1 MEGAR
6 PNDDFEESLVGET
19 LDHRWL
25 LVRVLGHGGMCTVY
39 EARQPDGSRVAV
51 KVLNPALARRP
62 RARARFLREGR
73 VATAVGHPN
82 AVRVLD
88 SHDVDGRLFLVMEL
102 LSGETLRQRCD
113 AAGGRLAAGEV
124 LRVAARIL
132 EVLAAAHAKSIFHR
146 DIKPENVFVTL
157 DGTVKVLDF
166 GIAAVRDEALEE
178 DPITQSGASLGTPA
192 FMAPEQARG
201 RHAQV
206 DARTDLWAV
215 GATMFV
221 CLTGRHVH
229 SDAGTANEALILSAT
244 KAPPPLA
251 TFCPDIPAAVAQ
263 IVDRALALDPAQRWQ
278 SADEMREAIARA
290 ATDAKAALERAGA
303 ELAREATLDDTLA
316 ARSLLLE
323 TPGGRRWPAVAAI
336 LMFVGGGLV
345 AIELVMAEGP
355 RRHVPGFVP
364 FGGASSLP
372 PASAALWP
380 VAPAP
385 ASSAPV
391 EPASASPEGPS
402 ASAVVGA
409 PSRAA
414 SSAAAGAAPARPTP
428 VRAAPTAA
436 GTARLPV
443 RVPDAILDRRK

>member
-1 MEGAR
+1 MEGVR
-6 PNDDFEESLVGET
+6 PNDEFEESLVGET
-19 LDHRWL
+19 LDRQWL

-51 KVLNPALARRP
+51 KILNPALARRP

-88 SHDVDGRLFLVMEL
+88 SHAADGRLFLVMEL

-113 AAGGRLAAGEV
+113 AAGGRLSAGEV
-124 LRVAARIL
+124 LRVAARVL

-201 RHAQV
+201 RHALV

-278 SADEMREAIARA
+278 SADEMRAAIARA

-336 LMFVGGGLV
+336 LMFVGGGLI
-345 AIELVMAEGP
+345 AIEFVMADGP
-355 RRHVPGFVP
+355 RRNAPGFAP
-364 FGGASSLP
+364 YGGASSLP
-372 PASAALWP
+372 SASAPLEPAAPEPASP
-380 VAPAP
+380 
-385 ASSAPV
+385 APV
-391 EPASASPEGPS
+391 EAVSASPS
-402 ASAVVGA
+402 ASPLAGA

-414 SSAAAGAAPARPTP
+414 SSAAAGAALARPTA
-428 VRAAPTAA
+428 VRAAPVPVA
-436 GTARLPV
+436 TARLPV
-443 RVPDAILDRRK
+443 RIPDAILDRRK

>member
-1 MEGAR
+1 MEGGVR
-6 PNDDFEESLVGET
+6 PNDEFEECLVGET
-19 LDHRWL
+19 LDHWL

-39 EARQPDGSRVAV
+39 EAREPDGSRVAV
-51 KVLNPALARRP
+51 KILNPALARRP

-88 SHDVDGRLFLVMEL
+88 SRAADGRLFLVMEL
-102 LSGETLRQRCD
+102 LAGETLRQRCD
-113 AAGGRLAAGEV
+113 ASGGRLPAGEV
-124 LRVAARIL
+124 LRVAARVL

-201 RHAQV
+201 RHSQV

-221 CLTGRHVH
+221 CLSGRHVH

-244 KAPPPLA
+244 RPPPPLA

-263 IVDRALALDPAQRWQ
+263 IVDRALALDPAQRWG
-278 SADEMREAIARA
+278 SADAMREAIAHA
-290 ATDAKAALERAGA
+290 ATAAKAALERAGA
-303 ELAREATLDDTLA
+303 ELARDATLDDTLA

-323 TPGGRRWPAVAAI
+323 KPGGRRWPAVAAV
-336 LMFVGGGLV
+336 LTFVGGGLI
-345 AIELVMAEGP
+345 ASELVMAVGP
-355 RRHVPGFVP
+355 GRYAHGFRP
-364 FGGASSLP
+364 YGGASSLP
-372 PASAALWP
+372 SASAA
-380 VAPAP
+380 PATAGP
-385 ASSAPV
+385 GPTSSACAAVVSPSLAK
-391 EPASASPEGPS
+391 PLASG
-402 ASAVVGA
+402 VGA
-409 PSRAA
+409 PSPGA
-414 SSAAAGAAPARPTP
+414 SPPAAGVAPAR
-428 VRAAPTAA
+428 VA
-436 GTARLPV
+436 PV
-443 RVPDAILDRRK
+443 RVARGALGTAALSAPIPDAILDRRK